1 MTRTVRAS
9 GLFVVLIM
17 ALALVLLIW
26 NGQSRVWDHRVHQA
40 DLATRAARAAAS
52 EIALQVDE
60 LRRRVRLFAEE
71 EADLIAYLSAHPE
84 DGPRYE
90 ELGAKLDRHFSDRFA
105 FAIVS
110 SGGGTLVDDIENL
123 VGELCRSDIVQFA
136 SGEHPNRVYIHPQPG
151 AYHFDLMARLDE
163 TGQGPAVFFV
173 SFHPTVVARLL
184 NSHAPE
190 RHRLLLLRGSATG
203 LIEVTGEGARDQIK
217 REPRLSPH
225 EIERVAATETVAGTD
240 WVLVDLPDAGMERH
254 ARQMIWRETGLF
266 AVGLVLAALLMLR
279 FLKTSERQRFAAEA
293 QLRRA
298 QHELELRVRDRTQQL
313 THANAELQR
322 QIRERRVTERNL
334 REREGTLRAIV
345 ETAVDAIV
353 VIDDHGTVRSFNGAA
368 ERMFG
373 YAAEEVVGQ
382 NVNLLM
388 PAPFREE
395 HDGYLRH
402 FLDTGER
409 RVIGIGRQVEG
420 QRKDGST
427 FPVHLAVS
435 EVDLGNR
442 KLFAGILRDL
452 SANRV

>member
-9 GLFVVLIM
+9 GLFVVLIL

-26 NGQSRVWDHRVHQA
+26 NGQSRVRDFREHQA
-40 DLATRAARAAAS
+40 DLAARAARAAAS
-52 EIALQVDE
+52 EIALQIDE
-60 LRRRVRLFAEE
+60 LRRRVRLFTEQ
-71 EADLIAYLSAHPE
+71 EAPLIAYLAAHPE
-84 DGPRYE
+84 DVARFE
-90 ELGAKLDRHFSDRFA
+90 ELSAKLDRHFSDRFA
-105 FAIVS
+105 FAIAS
-110 SGGGTLVDDIENL
+110 PGGGALVDDIDNL
-123 VGELCRSDIVQFA
+123 VGDLCRSDIVQFA

-151 AYHFDLMARLDE
+151 AYHFDVMARLDE
-163 TGQGPAVFFV
+163 VGQGPGVFFV
-173 SFHPTVVARLL
+173 SFHPTLVARLL
-184 NSHAPE
+184 SGHSPE
-190 RHRLLLLRGSATG
+190 YHQLVLLQGSTG
-203 LIEVTGEGARDQIK
+203 GIIEVTGAGARDQLK
-217 REPRLSPH
+217 REPRLTEH
-225 EIERVAATETVAGTD
+225 EIERIAATLPVPGTD
-240 WVLVDLPDAGMERH
+240 WVLVDLPDAGLDRRT
-254 ARQMIWRETGLF
+254 RQAIWRETGLF
-266 AVGLVLAALLMLR
+266 AVALVLVALLMLR
-279 FLKTSERQRFAAEA
+279 FLKVSERQRFAAEA

-298 QHELELRVRDRTQQL
+298 QHELELRVRDRTQRL

-322 QIRERRVTERNL
+322 QIRERRVAERNL

-373 YAAEEVVGQ
+373 YAADEVVGQ

-409 RVIGIGRQVEG
+409 RIIGIGRQVEG
-420 QRKDGST
+420 LRKDGST

-452 SANRV
+452 SASVH